1 MTSRQWRSNYILKR
15 AKKFMEKKLYE
26 EAMIMLA
33 EANHRE
39 PTLAEGFAA
48 QGLCQ
53 LRLEKYNQET
63 IDCFDQAIQLK
74 PNLKNA
80 WYNRGLTKQMIAL
93 GEITKNGASNHTI
106 PMVATSLLRSSV
118 DDYTMCIHLDRFFME
133 AYSNRAACFGKLRNT
148 KRAAADL
155 NKAGA

>member
-15 AKKFMEKKLYE
+15 AKKFMGKKLYE

-53 LRLEKYNQET
+53 LRQFTVDASY
-63 IDCFDQAIQLK
+63 
-74 PNLKNA
+74 
-80 WYNRGLTKQMIAL
+80 RRMTKI
-93 GEITKNGASNHTI
+93 E
-106 PMVATSLLRSSV
+106 
-118 DDYTMCIHLDRFFME
+118 
-133 AYSNRAACFGKLRNT
+133 
-148 KRAAADL
+148 
-155 NKAGA
+155 